1 MCGIMVNDDWE
12 RKLMKKS
19 DIIDLIRY
27 HSENNENGFRSV
39 AYLIAEEF
47 DRSGDTDLAKYIMSL
62 LSVSN
67 TFVPQAS
74 NIETPYL
81 QKVDTSGGML
91 LIPDSI
97 TNDIRGILNAVKHN
111 IGINKFIFTGAPGTG
126 KTEAAKQLANL
137 LGRELYMVD
146 SASLIDSKLGQTQKN
161 IALLFK
167 TINTITSPRKVMIL
181 FDELDAVALDR
192 SNPNDIREM
201 GRATTAVLKGLDEL
215 NPGIVVVAT
224 TNMFNE
230 FDKALIRRFDF
241 VVDFNRYS
249 KEDLLQ
255 IAEKMLDKF
264 LTKVSLA
271 KRDVRLFRK
280 IMCLYERLPCPGELQ
295 NLIRTSV
302 AFSDPDDGCDY
313 FRRLYNNIVGGQL
326 KTGKE
331 LQSLGFTVREIGF
344 LQSKSKSGV
353 ARELKGEDVHA

>member
-67 TFVPQAS
+67 TFVPQAL

-241 VVDFNRYS
+241 VVESNQDFS
-249 KEDLLQ
+249 C
-255 IAEKMLDKF
+255 
-264 LTKVSLA
+264 V
-271 KRDVRLFRK
+271 
-280 IMCLYERLPCPGELQ
+280 
-295 NLIRTSV
+295 
-302 AFSDPDDGCDY
+302 
-313 FRRLYNNIVGGQL
+313 
-326 KTGKE
+326 
-331 LQSLGFTVREIGF
+331 
-344 LQSKSKSGV
+344 
-353 ARELKGEDVHA
+353 